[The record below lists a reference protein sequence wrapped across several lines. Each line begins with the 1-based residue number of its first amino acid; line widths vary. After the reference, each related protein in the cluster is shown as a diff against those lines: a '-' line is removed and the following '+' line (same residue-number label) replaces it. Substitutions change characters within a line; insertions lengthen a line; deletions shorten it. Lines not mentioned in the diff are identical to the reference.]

1 MDEPTVRKRKVVQSM
16 LGSLGIGGGGGGG
29 EGGRGKFSFSSV
41 RAGEIAPEV
50 KEETEEGVRVE
61 EALSSGDAS
70 RDNTPPPVVVGS
82 IVINLDTPSRLPS
95 QENNTTLVNDTS
107 RTPSPTETKD
117 DRELNGGN
125 CASSFLLP
133 PVRSGSGD
141 EETSMSYSGSG
152 SQSEF
157 LYPEFHEEEALTPTP
172 VQEEDDEDEDD
183 HDEETKQAPVDD
195 EAEPGSSPLDRPPYV
210 TPSISVAAAEE
221 RDGPVAL
228 QSHYNAAGNGTTSS
242 NSFNP
247 ASAASSSPSSPTSSP
262 YDVSVFAFPVPAS
275 LSVDVETSARK
286 AELHLFALVLT
297 YCKAAT
303 EHAQFGLRDSETL
316 RRKQHSLRLL
326 LNVLHHSRY
335 YFRSH
340 LSSSLLLRRFVMTS
354 LMTASVTDNMAIF
367 RLVLQAFSLV
377 AERYKSE
384 VMIELGTVMDFVFA
398 GFLSTPY
405 IAAQQKTAIVEV
417 LLLSM
422 LKSAGSVINLYYN
435 YDNNA
440 RSWALFQRLVDVLA
454 TIVEGGES
462 TSGASHGGAA
472 AQAAVT
478 APSAGE
484 GEVDENGDKVESAL
498 QRQAL
503 KLLVHLLHMQAQW
516 IGVPGLNR
524 PADGPTR
531 LLQPNLALADRASS
545 LAPPVPYR
553 GARRPS
559 WSSRF
564 EDQKQQAETLKKAIR
579 LAQTDSLKSA
589 LGFYRLA
596 NPANAHPMELAKFLY
611 RNDSLDKVEV
621 GDLLSGTTDRFMKHE
636 QYDELRRCYISL
648 LDFTGLT
655 LDQALRTFLS
665 DSGFRL
671 PGEAQKIDRLL
682 SAFSEA
688 YVKDNPNSVR
698 DADAAY
704 TLTFALVM
712 LNTDAHNPNLD
723 QKKNNKSVEQSNT
736 AHPTGGR
743 MAVRDSMGGWR

>member
-1 MDEPTVRKRKVVQSM
+1 MCV
-16 LGSLGIGGGGGGG
+16 
-29 EGGRGKFSFSSV
+29 
-41 RAGEIAPEV
+41 
-50 KEETEEGVRVE
+50 
-61 EALSSGDAS
+61 
-70 RDNTPPPVVVGS
+70 
-82 IVINLDTPSRLPS
+82 
-95 QENNTTLVNDTS
+95 TL
-107 RTPSPTETKD
+107 
-117 DRELNGGN
+117 L
-125 CASSFLLP
+125 FLL
-133 PVRSGSGD
+133 
-141 EETSMSYSGSG
+141 T
-152 SQSEF
+152 Q
-157 LYPEFHEEEALTPTP
+157 EEEALTPTP
-172 VQEEDDEDEDD
+172 VQEVDEEDDSG
-183 HDEETKQAPVDD
+183 DEETKTAEVDD
-195 EAEPGSSPLDRPPYV
+195 DAEPGSSPLDAPMYIA
-210 TPSISVAAAEE
+210 PSISVAAAEE

-228 QSHYNAAGNGTTSS
+228 STQTNHQTGNGSQPNVSPST
-242 NSFNP
+242 FNVF
-247 ASAASSSPSSPTSSP
+247 ATSSPSSPVSSFYHTP
-262 YDVSVFAFPVPAS
+262 AFAFPGPHVAAT
-275 LSVDVETSARK
+275 VDVEPSPRA
-286 AELHLFALVLT
+286 AELHLFAMVLT

-303 EHAQFGLRDSETL
+303 EQAQFGLRDSETL
-316 RRKQHSLRLL
+316 RRKQHALRLL
-326 LNVLHHSRY
+326 LNVLHHSRF

-340 LSSSLLLRRFVMTS
+340 LSASLLLRRFVMTS
-354 LMTASVTDNMAIF
+354 LMSASVTDNMAIF

-377 AERYKSE
+377 SERYKSE

-422 LKSAGSVINLYYN
+422 LKSASSVINLYYN

-440 RSWALFQRLVDVLA
+440 RSWGLFQRLVDVLA
-454 TIVEGGES
+454 NIVEGGES
-462 TSGASHGGAA
+462 KSGAAHGAA
-472 AQAAVT
+472 AGAVVT
-478 APSAGE
+478 PPSE
-484 GEVDENGDKVESAL
+484 SELDENGDKVESTL

-524 PADGPTR
+524 PSNGPAR
-531 LLQPNLALADRASS
+531 LLQPNTALTERASS

-553 GARRPS
+553 GRRPS

-564 EDQKQQAETLKKAIR
+564 EDQKKQSETLKKAIR

-596 NPANAHPMELAKFLY
+596 NPANAQPMEMAKFLY

-621 GDLLSGTTDRFMKHE
+621 GDFLSSTTDKFMKHE
-636 QYDELRRCYISL
+636 QYEELRRCYISL

-682 SAFSEA
+682 SAFSSQ
-688 YVKDNPNSVR
+688 YVLDNPSAVSN
-698 DADAAY
+698 ADAAY

-723 QKKNNKSVEQSNT
+723 QKKNNKSASQYT
-736 AHPTGGR
+736 AHMTSLNR
-743 MAVRDSMGGWR
+743 RVVVAELLSWWLDMTR

>member
-1 MDEPTVRKRKVVQSM
+1 MDE
-16 LGSLGIGGGGGGG
+16 
-29 EGGRGKFSFSSV
+29 E
-41 RAGEIAPEV
+41 
-50 KEETEEGVRVE
+50 
-61 EALSSGDAS
+61 
-70 RDNTPPPVVVGS
+70 
-82 IVINLDTPSRLPS
+82 
-95 QENNTTLVNDTS
+95 
-107 RTPSPTETKD
+107 
-117 DRELNGGN
+117 
-125 CASSFLLP
+125 
-133 PVRSGSGD
+133 
-141 EETSMSYSGSG
+141 
-152 SQSEF
+152 
-157 LYPEFHEEEALTPTP
+157 
-172 VQEEDDEDEDD
+172 EDEDA
-183 HDEETKQAPVDD
+183 DEETK
-195 EAEPGSSPLDRPPYV
+195 EAAADGDSEPGSSSVDGT
-210 TPSISVAAAEE
+210 TPQAPSSSAAADEH
-221 RDGPVAL
+221 DGHTDAG
-228 QSHYNAAGNGTTSS
+228 QFNHNKAAGNGTQSIASPTALNAS
-242 NSFNP
+242 
-247 ASAASSSPSSPTSSP
+247 SAASSTPSSPVSTASP
-262 YDVSVFAFPVPAS
+262 HHPPVFAFPALNAATAES
-275 LSVDVETSARK
+275 ELSPRR
-286 AELHLFALVLT
+286 AEMHLFALVLT

-316 RRKQHSLRLL
+316 RRKQHALRLL
-326 LNVLHHSRY
+326 LNVLHHSHY
-335 YFRSH
+335 YFRTH

-354 LMTASVTDNMAIF
+354 LMTASVTDNMPIF

-377 AERYKSE
+377 SERYKSE
-384 VMIELGTVMDFVFA
+384 VMIELGTVLDLVFL

-405 IAAQQKTAIVEV
+405 IVPQQKTAIVEV

-422 LKSAGSVINLYYN
+422 LKSASSVINLYYN

-440 RSWALFQRLVDVLA
+440 RSWVVFQRLVDVLA
-454 TIVEGGES
+454 SIVEGGES
-462 TSGASHGGAA
+462 NSGAGHSGAA
-472 AQAAVT
+472 VVAA
-478 APSAGE
+478 ASSGE
-484 GEVDENGDKVESAL
+484 GELDENGDKVGAGL

-524 PADGPTR
+524 PADGPSR
-531 LLQPNLALADRASS
+531 LLQPNLTLADRASH

-553 GARRPS
+553 GGRRPS

-688 YVKDNPNSVR
+688 YVKDNPNSVS
-698 DADAAY
+698 DPDSAY

-723 QKKNNKSVEQSNT
+723 QKKSNKSVEHTHTHSQTHNSRMVVRGGKGS
-736 AHPTGGR
+736 TG
-743 MAVRDSMGGWR
+743 A

>member
-1 MDEPTVRKRKVVQSM
+1 M
-16 LGSLGIGGGGGGG
+16 
-29 EGGRGKFSFSSV
+29 
-41 RAGEIAPEV
+41 
-50 KEETEEGVRVE
+50 
-61 EALSSGDAS
+61 
-70 RDNTPPPVVVGS
+70 
-82 IVINLDTPSRLPS
+82 
-95 QENNTTLVNDTS
+95 
-107 RTPSPTETKD
+107 
-117 DRELNGGN
+117 
-125 CASSFLLP
+125 
-133 PVRSGSGD
+133 
-141 EETSMSYSGSG
+141 
-152 SQSEF
+152 
-157 LYPEFHEEEALTPTP
+157 
-172 VQEEDDEDEDD
+172 
-183 HDEETKQAPVDD
+183 
-195 EAEPGSSPLDRPPYV
+195 
-210 TPSISVAAAEE
+210 
-221 RDGPVAL
+221 
-228 QSHYNAAGNGTTSS
+228 
-242 NSFNP
+242 
-247 ASAASSSPSSPTSSP
+247 
-262 YDVSVFAFPVPAS
+262 
-275 LSVDVETSARK
+275 
-286 AELHLFALVLT
+286 
-297 YCKAAT
+297 
-303 EHAQFGLRDSETL
+303 FGLRDSETL
-316 RRKQHSLRLL
+316 RRKQHALRLL
-326 LNVLHHSRY
+326 LNVLHHSHY

-354 LMTASVTDNMAIF
+354 LMTAAVTDNMAIF

-377 AERYKSE
+377 SERYKSE
-384 VMIELGTVMDFVFA
+384 VMIELGTVLDQVFS
-398 GFLSTPY
+398 GFLSSPY

-422 LKSAGSVINLYYN
+422 LKGASGVINLYYN

-440 RSWALFQRLVDVLA
+440 RSWGLFQRLVDVLA

-462 TSGASHGGAA
+462 NSGASHSGAG
-472 AQAAVT
+472 QSAVA
-478 APSAGE
+478 APSSGD
-484 GEVDENGDKVESAL
+484 GEVDENGDKVEGGL

-524 PADGPTR
+524 PADGPAR
-531 LLQPNLALADRASS
+531 SLQPNLTLADSASH

-553 GARRPS
+553 GRRPS

-564 EDQKQQAETLKKAIR
+564 EDQKKQAQTLEKAIR

-621 GDLLSGTTDRFMKHE
+621 GDLLSGTTDRFMRHE

-682 SAFSEA
+682 SAFSDA

-723 QKKNNKSVEQSNT
+723 QKKSNT
-736 AHPTGGR
+736 KSATYASHTQSGGGLQRTGK
-743 MAVRDSMGGWR
+743 VR